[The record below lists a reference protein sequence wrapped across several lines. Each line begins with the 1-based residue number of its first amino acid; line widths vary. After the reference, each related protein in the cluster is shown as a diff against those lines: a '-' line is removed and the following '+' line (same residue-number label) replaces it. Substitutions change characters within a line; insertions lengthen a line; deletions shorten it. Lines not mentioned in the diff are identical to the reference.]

1 MDNAFIWDDSFIT
14 GFDHVDQQ
22 HHVLVDLFNELN
34 QAVLAPSGDSDGLLA
49 DVYGRL
55 LAYTEYHFR
64 EEEELMAQY
73 AVDTRHVENHR
84 NMHQQFIDQVQVLW
98 AQRSAMGDPSA
109 TLVGFLTSW
118 LGLHILGIDQSMA
131 RQIAAIH
138 EGISPADA
146 YEFETKFHDNGTQ
159 ANGTQ
164 ANGTQALLRLIG
176 KLYTAVSTQN
186 MQLAQANQ
194 TLEDRVVQRTQEL
207 EAAMARLRAMARTDG
222 LLGIA
227 NRAHFHERLEQVCAL
242 ALRGERP
249 VGVLMVDV
257 DCFKAFNDHYGHLH
271 GDACLQ
277 KIAKALTGCRTAPR
291 IWWPAMVA
299 KSWWCCCPIPIWRGP
314 SRWPSAWWR
323 PWPSWALPT
332 RPRQQHRWSPSAWA
346 CAHKFPMPAQTTPA
360 ALPPCWPVPMR
371 RCTVQKIRGAIAGWR
386 DSAVAG
392 ESPNAKRPVQQA
404 GGAFAFLFQ
413 DGAGRGFLRCG
424 GLPDVVQVGEGPV
437 VGVFALQ
444 NPQMGDAA

>member
-34 QAVLAPSGDSDGLLA
+34 QAVLDPSGDSDGLLA

-84 NMHQQFIDQVQVLW
+84 NMHQQFIEQVQVLW

-146 YEFETKFHDNGTQ
+146 YEFETKFHDHD
-159 ANGTQ
+159 NGTQ

-176 KLYTAVSTQN
+176 KLYTAVSKQN

-257 DCFKAFNDHYGHLH
+257 DFFKAFNDHYGHLH

-277 KIAKALTGCRTAPR
+277 KIAKALTGCLHRTSDLVARYGGEELVVLLPDTNLAGAQHVAQR
-291 IWWPAMVA
+291 MVEA
-299 KSWWCCCPIPIWRGP
+299 V
-314 SRWPSAWWR
+314 A
-323 PWPSWALPT
+323 SWALPT
-332 RPRQQHRWSPSAWA
+332 RPRRRHRWSPSAWA
-346 CAHKFPMPAQTTPA
+346 CAHKFPMPARTTPA
-360 ALPPCWPVPMR
+360 VLPLCWPVPMR
-371 RCTVQKIRGAIAGWR
+371 RCTVRKIRGAIAGWQ
-386 DSAVAG
+386 DSAVVG
-392 ESPNAKRPVQQA
+392 ESPNAKRSVRQA
-404 GGAFAFLFQ
+404 GSAFAFLFQ

-424 GLPDVVQVGEGPV
+424 GLPDFVQVGEGPV

-444 NPQMGDAA
+444 NPQMGDAG

>member
-84 NMHQQFIDQVQVLW
+84 NMHQQFIEQVQVLW

-159 ANGTQ
+159 A
-164 ANGTQALLRLIG
+164 LLRLIG
-176 KLYTAVSTQN
+176 KLYKAVSTQN

-227 NRAHFHERLEQVCAL
+227 HQASPAAPVVTISVGVCAQIPYAGPDNASGSA
-242 ALRGERP
+242 AL
-249 VGVLMVDV
+249 L
-257 DCFKAFNDHYGHLH
+257 
-271 GDACLQ
+271 
-277 KIAKALTGCRTAPR
+277 
-291 IWWPAMVA
+291 
-299 KSWWCCCPIPIWRGP
+299 
-314 SRWPSAWWR
+314 
-323 PWPSWALPT
+323 
-332 RPRQQHRWSPSAWA
+332 A
-346 CAHKFPMPAQTTPA
+346 CADA
-360 ALPPCWPVPMR
+360 ALYRAKNQGRNRW
-371 RCTVQKIRGAIAGWR
+371 
-386 DSAVAG
+386 VAG
-392 ESPNAKRPVQQA
+392 
-404 GGAFAFLFQ
+404 
-413 DGAGRGFLRCG
+413 
-424 GLPDVVQVGEGPV
+424 
-437 VGVFALQ
+437 
-444 NPQMGDAA
+444 

>member
-1 MDNAFIWDDSFIT
+1 MGNAFIWDDSFIT

-84 NMHQQFIDQVQVLW
+84 NMHQQFIEQVQVLW

-109 TLVGFLTSW
+109 TLLGFLTSW

-159 ANGTQ
+159 A
-164 ANGTQALLRLIG
+164 LLRLIG
-176 KLYTAVSTQN
+176 KLYKAVSTQN
-186 MQLAQANQ
+186 MQLAHANQ

-277 KIAKALTGCRTAPR
+277 KIAKALTGCLYRTSDLVARYGGEELVVLLPDTNLEGAQQVAQRMVEAVAQLGIAHQASPAAPVVT
-291 IWWPAMVA
+291 ISVGVCAQ
-299 KSWWCCCPIPIWRGP
+299 IPYAGP
-314 SRWPSAWWR
+314 DNASGSA
-323 PWPSWALPT
+323 ALL
-332 RPRQQHRWSPSAWA
+332 A
-346 CAHKFPMPAQTTPA
+346 CADA
-360 ALPPCWPVPMR
+360 ALYRAKNQGRNRW
-371 RCTVQKIRGAIAGWR
+371 
-386 DSAVAG
+386 VAG
-392 ESPNAKRPVQQA
+392 
-404 GGAFAFLFQ
+404 
-413 DGAGRGFLRCG
+413 
-424 GLPDVVQVGEGPV
+424 
-437 VGVFALQ
+437 
-444 NPQMGDAA
+444 